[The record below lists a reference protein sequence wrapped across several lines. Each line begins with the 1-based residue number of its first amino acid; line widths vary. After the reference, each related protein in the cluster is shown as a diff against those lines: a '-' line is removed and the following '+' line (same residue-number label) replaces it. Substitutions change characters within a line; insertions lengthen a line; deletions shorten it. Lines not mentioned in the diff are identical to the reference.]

1 MLTYSLRITNYTLL
15 ILMGKRKKK
24 KQPITEIPSAF
35 KDRLEVMFGPS
46 VCRSLDA
53 TFVERP
59 TTFRVNTIKSSKEEV
74 LDALQRDGFTVQH
87 VPWYS
92 DAFILTNKTKRDL
105 TETDI
110 YNNGK
115 IYIQSL
121 ASMVPP
127 VVLEPQAGERVLDLT
142 AAPGS
147 KTSQIAALMERTGEL
162 IANDVNKPRF
172 FKLKH
177 NMEQLGVA
185 SPPYKGGVD
194 SGETGRRGG
203 ESTGDS
209 DTPPSRL
216 SRDTSPSQGED
227 GQWTFTLRLEH
238 GVGLCKEYPAYF
250 DKILL
255 DAPCSAEARFVE
267 GNAKTFGYWKER
279 KIKEMAYKQ
288 RQLLFAAWSA
298 LKPGGILVYSTC
310 TFAPEEN
317 EVQIA
322 RLLDRNDD
330 VEVLPVSIDT
340 LKSMPC
346 ITEWKE
352 KTLHD
357 GVKSTLRIKPDATIE
372 GFYIAKLRKRNLG

>member
-1 MLTYSLRITNYTLL
+1 
-15 ILMGKRKKK
+15 MGKRKKK

-46 VCRSLDA
+46 MCRSLES

-59 TTFRVNTIKSSKEEV
+59 TTFRVNTIQSSKEEV

-147 KTSQIAALMERTGEL
+147 KTSQIAARMERTGEL

-185 SPPYKGGVD
+185 DEVD
-194 SGETGRRGG
+194 N
-203 ESTGDS
+203 
-209 DTPPSRL
+209 
-216 SRDTSPSQGED
+216 
-227 GQWTFTLRLEH
+227 WTFSLRLEH
-238 GVGLCKEYPAYF
+238 GVGLCKEYSAYF

-298 LKPGGILVYSTC
+298 LKPGGTLVYSTC

-322 RLLDRNDD
+322 RLLERNDD

-340 LKSMPC
+340 LKSMSC

-372 GFYIAKLRKRNLG
+372 GFYIAKLRKKME